1 MNISK
6 TEKDIPGRRAPSFFA
21 LKSLS
26 NKQHLFFT
34 S

>member
-6 TEKDIPGRRAPSFFA
+6 TKKDVPERRAPSFFA
-21 LKSLS
+21 LRGLS